1 MAIAMY
7 QITVPVFTQKLNNLV
22 TILEK
27 AAAFEETKKLDAS
40 ILPNS
45 RLAPDMFALARQVQ
59 IVSDAVK
66 GALARLA
73 GIEPPSWVDDEKTIA
88 ELIGRVQKTI
98 DYTNGFTPAQIDGAE
113 TKTIEL
119 KYPGGHEFTF
129 VGMDFLQ
136 KMVLPNFY
144 FHLTTAYNILRHN
157 GVPLGKGDF
166 LGQIQ

>member
-1 MAIAMY
+1 MPITMY
-7 QITVPVFTQKLNNLV
+7 QLTVPVLTQKLNSLI

-27 AAAFEETKKLDAS
+27 AAAFEEAKKLDPS

-59 IVSDAVK
+59 IASDNAK
-66 GALARLA
+66 GAVARLA
-73 GIEPPSWVDDEKTIA
+73 GIEPPAWADDEKTIG
-88 ELIGRVQKTI
+88 ELIARTQKTI
-98 DYTNGFTPAQIDGAE
+98 DYANSFTPAQIDGSE
-113 TKTIEL
+113 TKTIQL
-119 KYPGGHEFTF
+119 KYPGGYEFTF
-129 VGMDFLQ
+129 VGMDYLQ

-157 GVPLGKGDF
+157 GVAVGKGDF